1 MNGWKVT
8 AIGVSATALVT
19 GLVVVG
25 SIGGHRSAREQNSAR
40 PVPARVASNLAIPGR
55 SDVNACN
62 KYAASEVTS
71 VEAGASRAVVG
82 AADGGS
88 VYGLDES
95 KKQDERYRVAYASC
109 MRARGFAS

>member
-1 MNGWKVT
+1 MKGWKVT
-8 AIGVSATALVT
+8 AIGVAATALVA
-19 GLVVVG
+19 GLVVMSG
-25 SIGGHRSAREQNSAR
+25 IDGHRSARQQATAQ
-40 PVPARVASNLAIPGR
+40 PAPARVASTLAIPSR

-62 KYAASEVTS
+62 KYAASEVATLDGGAIPA
-71 VEAGASRAVVG
+71 AG
-82 AADGGS
+82 GGS

>member
-8 AIGVSATALVT
+8 AIGAATTALVT
-19 GLVVVG
+19 GLIVVG
-25 SIGGHRSAREQNSAR
+25 SIGGHRGARERNIAQPA
-40 PVPARVASNLAIPGR
+40 PARVASAFEIPSR
-55 SDVNACN
+55 HDVTACN
-62 KYAASEVTS
+62 KYAASEAAMI
-71 VEAGASRAVVG
+71 EAGAVG
-82 AADGGS
+82 AAGGS

>member
-1 MNGWKVT
+1 MNGWKVMT
-8 AIGVSATALVT
+8 IGVAATALVT

-25 SIGGHRSAREQNSAR
+25 WIGGHRSTREDTIARA
-40 PVPARVASNLAIPGR
+40 PARVASTLAIPSR

-62 KYAASEVTS
+62 KYAASEVAML
-71 VEAGASRAVVG
+71 EAGAIRAVV
-82 AADGGS
+82 ATADGGS